1 MDAPVREELLREEL
15 VREAPVQVSLRDA
28 KAQLSRLADAAHQGE
43 TVLLTKHGRPWAR
56 LVPLEVGPVSRRC
69 PGRLL
74 REGLGVDPYGLVPE
88 ARFARP

>member
-1 MDAPVREELLREEL
+1 MDAPVRDAP
-15 VREAPVQVSLRDA
+15 VWDAPVQISLRDA

-43 TVLLTKHGRPWAR
+43 TVVLTKHGRPWAR
-56 LVPLEVGPVSRRC
+56 LVPLEAGQVSQRC

-74 REGLGVDPYGLVPE
+74 REGLEVDPYGLVPG